1 MKPIFKK
8 VESKSE
14 EAFVAKIDQFSQFY
28 NKWHFHP
35 ELELT
40 HIVKG
45 RGIRFIGD
53 HIEYFED
60 GDLLLVGSNLPHVWK
75 NQNEESELAVAQV
88 VQFLPTFLGNE
99 VLGKLEFKQVQ
110 NLLTRSAYGLKIVG
124 DTKEKVLGQLDVLF
138 DAKSSLERLIT
149 LIRILDLLGK
159 SPDLIPMSSSL
170 MSSSLFIVKADKQQ
184 VDRLN
189 LVIDYTITNFAS
201 KITLDDVASL
211 SNMSVSNFCKY
222 FKARLQKTYVQY
234 LTEVRIGMSCKLLIE
249 NRLSVHQ
256 IAFESGFVNISNFN
270 RAFKLTKQMTPLA
283 YRKSFQ

>member
-8 VESKSE
+8 VESQSE

-45 RGIRFIGD
+45 RGTRFIGD

-60 GDLLLVGSNLPHVWK
+60 GDLILVGSNLPHVWK
-75 NQNEESELAVAQV
+75 NQNDDSELAVAQV
-88 VQFLPTFLGNE
+88 VQFLPSFLGNDM
-99 VLGKLEFKQVQ
+99 LRKIEFKNVQ
-110 NLLTRSAYGLKIVG
+110 NLIAQSTYGLKIVG
-124 DTKEKVLGQLDVLF
+124 ITKDQVLLYLDVLF
-138 DAKSSLERLIT
+138 KANNSLDRLIT
-149 LIRILDLLGK
+149 LIRILDLLGT
-159 SPDLIPMSSSL
+159 SSDLIPLSK
-170 MSSSLFIVKADKQQ
+170 SLFMVKVDKQN

-189 LVIDYTITNFAS
+189 QVIDYTITNFAAR
-201 KITLDDVASL
+201 ITLEDIASL

-222 FKARLQKTYVQY
+222 FKGRMKKTYVQY

-249 NRLSVHQ
+249 NKLSVHQ
-256 IAFESGFVNISNFN
+256 IAFESGFINMSNFN
-270 RAFKLTKQMTPLA
+270 RAFKLTKQMTPLS
-283 YRKSFQ
+283 YRKSFH

>member
-8 VESKSE
+8 VESQSE

-45 RGIRFIGD
+45 RGTRFIGD

-60 GDLLLVGSNLPHVWK
+60 GDLILVGSDLPHVWK
-75 NQNEESELAVAQV
+75 NQNDDSELAVAQV
-88 VQFLPTFLGNE
+88 VQFLPSFLGNDM
-99 VLGKLEFKQVQ
+99 LRKIEFMNVQ
-110 NLLTRSAYGLKIVG
+110 NLITQSSYGLKIVG
-124 DTKEKVLGQLDVLF
+124 ITKDQVLVYLDVLF
-138 DAKSSLERLIT
+138 NANNSLDRLIT
-149 LIRILDLLGK
+149 LIRILDLLGT
-159 SPDLIPMSSSL
+159 SSDLIPMSK
-170 MSSSLFIVKADKQQ
+170 SLFMVKVDKQN

-189 LVIDYTITNFAS
+189 QVIDYTITNFAAR
-201 KITLDDVASL
+201 ITLEDIASL

-222 FKARLQKTYVQY
+222 FKGRMKKTYVQY

-249 NRLSVHQ
+249 NKLSVHQ
-256 IAFESGFVNISNFN
+256 IAFESGFVNMSNFN
-270 RAFKLTKQMTPLA
+270 RAFKLTKQMTPLS
-283 YRKSFQ
+283 YRKSFHLE

>member
-8 VESKSE
+8 VESQSE

-45 RGIRFIGD
+45 RGTRFIGD

-60 GDLLLVGSNLPHVWK
+60 GDLIWVGSNLPHVWK
-75 NQNEESELAVAQV
+75 NQNDDSELAVAQV
-88 VQFLPTFLGNE
+88 VQFLPSFLGNDM
-99 VLGKLEFKQVQ
+99 VRKIEFKNVQ
-110 NLLTRSAYGLKIVG
+110 NLIAQSTYGLKIVG
-124 DTKEKVLGQLDVLF
+124 ITKDQVLLYLDVLF
-138 DAKSSLERLIT
+138 KANNSLDRLIT
-149 LIRILDLLGK
+149 LIRILDLLGT
-159 SPDLIPMSSSL
+159 SSDLIPLSK
-170 MSSSLFIVKADKQQ
+170 SLFMVKVDKQN

-189 LVIDYTITNFAS
+189 QVIDYTITNFAAR
-201 KITLDDVASL
+201 ITLEDIASL

-222 FKARLQKTYVQY
+222 FKGRMKKTYVQY

-249 NRLSVHQ
+249 NKLSVHQ
-256 IAFESGFVNISNFN
+256 IAFESGFVNMSNFN
-270 RAFKLTKQMTPLA
+270 RAFKLTKQMTPLS
-283 YRKSFQ
+283 YRKSFH

>member
-8 VESKSE
+8 VESQSE

-45 RGIRFIGD
+45 RGTRFIGD

-60 GDLLLVGSNLPHVWK
+60 GDLILVGSNLPHVWK
-75 NQNEESELAVAQV
+75 NQNDDSELAVAQV
-88 VQFLPTFLGNE
+88 VQFLPSFLGNDM
-99 VLGKLEFKQVQ
+99 VRKIEFKNVQ
-110 NLLTRSAYGLKIVG
+110 NLIAQSTYGLKIVG
-124 DTKEKVLGQLDVLF
+124 IAKDQVLLYLDVLF
-138 DAKSSLERLIT
+138 KANNSLDRLIT
-149 LIRILDLLGK
+149 LIRILDLLGT
-159 SPDLIPMSSSL
+159 SSDLIPLSK
-170 MSSSLFIVKADKQQ
+170 SLFMVKVDKQN

-189 LVIDYTITNFAS
+189 QVIDYTITNFAAR
-201 KITLDDVASL
+201 ITLEDIASL

-222 FKARLQKTYVQY
+222 FKGRMKKTYVQY

-249 NRLSVHQ
+249 NKLSVHQ
-256 IAFESGFVNISNFN
+256 IAFESGFVNMSNFN
-270 RAFKLTKQMTPLA
+270 RAFKLTKQMTPLS
-283 YRKSFQ
+283 YRKSFH

>member
-45 RGIRFIGD
+45 RGTRFIGD

-124 DTKEKVLGQLDVLF
+124 DTKDQVLGQLDVLF

-159 SPDLIPMSSSL
+159 SPDLIQMSN
-170 MSSSLFIVKADKQQ
+170 SLFIVKADKQQ

-201 KITLDDVASL
+201 KITLEDVASL

-249 NRLSVHQ
+249 NRLSVQQ

-283 YRKSFQ
+283 YRKSYHLY

>member
-8 VESKSE
+8 VESQSE

-45 RGIRFIGD
+45 RGTRFIGD

-60 GDLLLVGSNLPHVWK
+60 GDLILVGSNLPHVWK
-75 NQNEESELAVAQV
+75 NQNDDSELAVAQV
-88 VQFLPTFLGNE
+88 VQFLPSFLGNDM
-99 VLGKLEFKQVQ
+99 VRKIEFKNVQ
-110 NLLTRSAYGLKIVG
+110 NLIAQSTYGLKIVG
-124 DTKEKVLGQLDVLF
+124 ITKDQVLLYLDVLF
-138 DAKSSLERLIT
+138 KANNSLDRLIT
-149 LIRILDLLGK
+149 LIRILDLLGT
-159 SPDLIPMSSSL
+159 SSDLIPLSK
-170 MSSSLFIVKADKQQ
+170 SLFMVKVDKQN

-189 LVIDYTITNFAS
+189 QVIDYTITNFAAR
-201 KITLDDVASL
+201 ITLEDIASL

-222 FKARLQKTYVQY
+222 FKGRMKKTYVQY

-249 NRLSVHQ
+249 NKLSVHQ
-256 IAFESGFVNISNFN
+256 IAFESGFVNMSNFN
-270 RAFKLTKQMTPLA
+270 RAFKLTKQMTPLS
-283 YRKSFQ
+283 YRKSFH

>member
-40 HIVKG
+40 YIVKG
-45 RGIRFIGD
+45 RGTRFVGD
-53 HIEYFED
+53 NIEYFED
-60 GDLLLVGSNLPHVWK
+60 GDLILVGSNLPHVWK

-99 VLGKLEFKQVQ
+99 VLGKLEFKQIQ
-110 NLLTRSAYGLKIVG
+110 NLLTRTAYGLKIVG
-124 DTKEKVLGQLDVLF
+124 DTKDQVLRQLDVLF

-159 SPDLIPMSSSL
+159 STDLIP

-201 KITLDDVASL
+201 KITLDDVASI

-222 FKARLQKTYVQY
+222 FKARMRKTYVQY
-234 LTEVRIGMSCKLLIE
+234 LTEVRIGLSCKLLIE
-249 NRLSVHQ
+249 NKMSVHQ

-270 RAFKLTKQMTPLA
+270 RAFKLTKQVTPLS
-283 YRKSFQ
+283 YRKSYHLD

>member
-8 VESKSE
+8 VESQSE

-45 RGIRFIGD
+45 RGTRFIGD

-60 GDLLLVGSNLPHVWK
+60 DDLILVGSNLPHVWK
-75 NQNEESELAVAQV
+75 NQNDDSELAVAQV
-88 VQFLPTFLGNE
+88 VQFLPSFLGNDM
-99 VLGKLEFKQVQ
+99 VRKIEFKNVQ
-110 NLLTRSAYGLKIVG
+110 NLIAQSTYGLKIVG
-124 DTKEKVLGQLDVLF
+124 ITKDQVLLYLDFLF
-138 DAKSSLERLIT
+138 KANNSLDRLIT
-149 LIRILDLLGK
+149 LIRILDLLGT
-159 SPDLIPMSSSL
+159 SSDLIPLSK
-170 MSSSLFIVKADKQQ
+170 SLFMVKVDKQN

-189 LVIDYTITNFAS
+189 QVIDYTITNFAAR
-201 KITLDDVASL
+201 ITLEDIASL

-222 FKARLQKTYVQY
+222 FKGRMKKTYVQY

-249 NRLSVHQ
+249 NKLSVHQ
-256 IAFESGFVNISNFN
+256 IAFESGFVNMSNFN
-270 RAFKLTKQMTPLA
+270 RAFKLTKQMTPLS

>member
-8 VESKSE
+8 VESQSE

-45 RGIRFIGD
+45 RGTRFIGD

-60 GDLLLVGSNLPHVWK
+60 GDLILVGSDLPHVWK
-75 NQNEESELAVAQV
+75 NQNDDSELAVAQV
-88 VQFLPTFLGNE
+88 VQFLPSFLGNDM
-99 VLGKLEFKQVQ
+99 LRKIEFKNVQ
-110 NLLTRSAYGLKIVG
+110 NLIAQSSYGLKIVG
-124 DTKEKVLGQLDVLF
+124 IAKDQVLVYLDVLF
-138 DAKSSLERLIT
+138 NANNSLDRLIT
-149 LIRILDLLGK
+149 LIRILDLLGT
-159 SPDLIPMSSSL
+159 SSDLIPMSK
-170 MSSSLFIVKADKQQ
+170 SLFMVKVDKQN

-189 LVIDYTITNFAS
+189 QVIDYTITNFAAR
-201 KITLDDVASL
+201 ITLEDIASL

-222 FKARLQKTYVQY
+222 FKGRMKKTYVQY

-249 NRLSVHQ
+249 NKLSVHQ
-256 IAFESGFVNISNFN
+256 IAFESGFVNMSNFN
-270 RAFKLTKQMTPLA
+270 RAFKLTKQMTPLS
-283 YRKSFQ
+283 YRKSFHLE

>member
-1 MKPIFKK
+1 MRPIFKK
-8 VESKSE
+8 VEFKSE
-14 EAFVAKIDQFSQFY
+14 EAFVAKIDKFSHFY

-45 RGIRFIGD
+45 RGTRFIGD

-88 VQFLPTFLGNE
+88 VQFLPGFLGNE
-99 VLGKLEFKQVQ
+99 ILGKLEFKNIQ
-110 NLLTRSAYGLKIVG
+110 NLLSRSAYGLKIVG
-124 DTKEKVLGQLDVLF
+124 DTKVQILVYLDLLF
-138 DAKSSLERLIT
+138 EAKISLERLII
-149 LIRILDLLGK
+149 LVRILDLLG
-159 SPDLIPMSSSL
+159 SSSELIPMSN
-170 MSSSLFIVKADKQQ
+170 SLFSVKADKQH

-189 LVIDYTITNFAS
+189 QVIEYTITNFAS
-201 KITLDDVASL
+201 RITLEAIASL

-222 FKARLQKTYVQY
+222 FKGRMKKTYVQY

-249 NRLSVHQ
+249 NKLSVHQ

-270 RAFKLTKQMTPLA
+270 RAFKLTKQMTPLS
-283 YRKSFQ
+283 YRKSYHLD

>member
-8 VESKSE
+8 VESQSE

-45 RGIRFIGD
+45 RGTRFIGD

-60 GDLLLVGSNLPHVWK
+60 DDLILVGSNLPHVWK
-75 NQNEESELAVAQV
+75 NQNDDSELAVAQV
-88 VQFLPTFLGNE
+88 VQFLPSFLGNDM
-99 VLGKLEFKQVQ
+99 VRKIEFKNVQ
-110 NLLTRSAYGLKIVG
+110 NLIAQSTYGLKIVG
-124 DTKEKVLGQLDVLF
+124 ITKDQVLLYLDFLF
-138 DAKSSLERLIT
+138 KANNSLDRLIT
-149 LIRILDLLGK
+149 LIRILDLLGT
-159 SPDLIPMSSSL
+159 SSDLIPLSK
-170 MSSSLFIVKADKQQ
+170 SLFMVKVDKQN

-189 LVIDYTITNFAS
+189 QVIDYTITNFAAR
-201 KITLDDVASL
+201 ITLEDIASL

-222 FKARLQKTYVQY
+222 FKGRMKKTYVQY

-249 NRLSVHQ
+249 NKLSVHQ
-256 IAFESGFVNISNFN
+256 IAFESGFVNMSNFN
-270 RAFKLTKQMTPLA
+270 RAFKLTKQMTPLS
-283 YRKSFQ
+283 YRKSFH

>member
-8 VESKSE
+8 VESQSE

-45 RGIRFIGD
+45 RGTRFIGD

-60 GDLLLVGSNLPHVWK
+60 GDLILVGSNLPHVWK
-75 NQNEESELAVAQV
+75 NQNDDSELAVAQV
-88 VQFLPTFLGNE
+88 VQFLPSFLGNDM
-99 VLGKLEFKQVQ
+99 LRKIEFKNVQ
-110 NLLTRSAYGLKIVG
+110 NLITQSSYGLKIVG
-124 DTKEKVLGQLDVLF
+124 ITKDQVLVYLDVLF
-138 DAKSSLERLIT
+138 NANNSLDRLIT
-149 LIRILDLLGK
+149 LIRILDLLGT
-159 SPDLIPMSSSL
+159 SSDLIPMSK
-170 MSSSLFIVKADKQQ
+170 SLFMVKVDKQN

-189 LVIDYTITNFAS
+189 QVIDYTITNFAAR
-201 KITLDDVASL
+201 ITLEDIASL

-222 FKARLQKTYVQY
+222 FKGRMKKTYVQY

-249 NRLSVHQ
+249 NKLSVHQ
-256 IAFESGFVNISNFN
+256 IAFESGFVNMSNFN
-270 RAFKLTKQMTPLA
+270 RAFKLTKQMTPLS
-283 YRKSFQ
+283 YRKSFHLE

>member
-8 VESKSE
+8 VESQSE

-45 RGIRFIGD
+45 RGTRFIGD

-60 GDLLLVGSNLPHVWK
+60 DDLILVGSNLPHVWK
-75 NQNEESELAVAQV
+75 NQNDDSELAVAQV
-88 VQFLPTFLGNE
+88 VQFLPSFLGNDM
-99 VLGKLEFKQVQ
+99 VRKIEFKNVQ
-110 NLLTRSAYGLKIVG
+110 NLIAQSTYGLKIVG
-124 DTKEKVLGQLDVLF
+124 ITKDQVLLYLDVLF
-138 DAKSSLERLIT
+138 KANNSLDRLIT
-149 LIRILDLLGK
+149 LIRILDLLGT
-159 SPDLIPMSSSL
+159 SSDLIPLSK
-170 MSSSLFIVKADKQQ
+170 SLFMVKVDKQN

-189 LVIDYTITNFAS
+189 QVIDYTITNFAAR
-201 KITLDDVASL
+201 ITLEDIASL

-222 FKARLQKTYVQY
+222 FKGRMKKTYVQY

-249 NRLSVHQ
+249 NKLSVHQ
-256 IAFESGFVNISNFN
+256 IAFESGFINMSNFN
-270 RAFKLTKQMTPLA
+270 RAFKLTKQMTPLS
-283 YRKSFQ
+283 YRKSFH

>member
-8 VESKSE
+8 VESQSE

-45 RGIRFIGD
+45 RGTRFIGD

-60 GDLLLVGSNLPHVWK
+60 GDLILVGSNLPHVWK
-75 NQNEESELAVAQV
+75 NQNDDSELAVAQV
-88 VQFLPTFLGNE
+88 VQFLPSFLGNDM
-99 VLGKLEFKQVQ
+99 LKKIEFKNVQ
-110 NLLTRSAYGLKIVG
+110 NLITQSSYGLKIVG
-124 DTKEKVLGQLDVLF
+124 ITKDQVLVYLDVLF
-138 DAKSSLERLIT
+138 NANNSLDRLIT
-149 LIRILDLLGK
+149 LIRILDLLGT
-159 SPDLIPMSSSL
+159 SSDLIPMSK
-170 MSSSLFIVKADKQQ
+170 SLFMVKVDKQN

-189 LVIDYTITNFAS
+189 QVIDYTITNFAAR
-201 KITLDDVASL
+201 ITLEDIASL

-222 FKARLQKTYVQY
+222 FKGRMKKTYVQY

-249 NRLSVHQ
+249 NKLSVHQ
-256 IAFESGFVNISNFN
+256 IAFESGFVNMSNFN
-270 RAFKLTKQMTPLA
+270 RAFKLTKQMTPLS
-283 YRKSFQ
+283 YRKSFHLE

>member
-8 VESKSE
+8 VESQSE

-45 RGIRFIGD
+45 RGTRFIGD

-60 GDLLLVGSNLPHVWK
+60 GDLILVGSNLPHVWK
-75 NQNEESELAVAQV
+75 NQNDDSELAVAQV
-88 VQFLPTFLGNE
+88 VQFLPSFLGNDM
-99 VLGKLEFKQVQ
+99 VRKIEFKNVQ
-110 NLLTRSAYGLKIVG
+110 NLIAQSTYGLKIVG
-124 DTKEKVLGQLDVLF
+124 ITKDQVLLYLDVLF
-138 DAKSSLERLIT
+138 KANNSLDRLIT
-149 LIRILDLLGK
+149 LIRILDLLGT
-159 SPDLIPMSSSL
+159 SSNLIPLSK
-170 MSSSLFIVKADKQQ
+170 SLFMVKVDKQN

-189 LVIDYTITNFAS
+189 QVIDYTITNFAAR
-201 KITLDDVASL
+201 ITLEDIASL

-222 FKARLQKTYVQY
+222 FKGRMKKTYVQY

-249 NRLSVHQ
+249 NKLSVHQ
-256 IAFESGFVNISNFN
+256 IAFESGFVNMSNFN
-270 RAFKLTKQMTPLA
+270 RAFKLTKQMTPLS
-283 YRKSFQ
+283 YRKSFH

>member
-8 VESKSE
+8 VESQSE

-45 RGIRFIGD
+45 RGTRFIGD

-60 GDLLLVGSNLPHVWK
+60 GDLILVGSNLPHVWK
-75 NQNEESELAVAQV
+75 NQNDDSELAVAQV
-88 VQFLPTFLGNE
+88 VQFLPSFLGSDM
-99 VLGKLEFKQVQ
+99 LRKIEFKNVQ
-110 NLLTRSAYGLKIVG
+110 NLIAQSVYGLKIAG
-124 DTKEKVLGQLDVLF
+124 NTKDQVLIYLDVLF
-138 DAKSSLERLIT
+138 NSNNSLDRLIT
-149 LIRILDLLGK
+149 LIKILDLLGN
-159 SPDLIPMSSSL
+159 SSDLIPMSK
-170 MSSSLFIVKADKQQ
+170 SLFMVKVDKQN

-189 LVIDYTITNFAS
+189 QVIEYTITNFATR
-201 KITLDDVASL
+201 ITLEDIASL

-222 FKARLQKTYVQY
+222 FKGRMKKTYVQY

-249 NRLSVHQ
+249 NKLSVHQ
-256 IAFESGFVNISNFN
+256 IAFESGFINMSNFN
-270 RAFKLTKQMTPLA
+270 RAFKLTKQMTPLS
-283 YRKSFQ
+283 YRKSFHLE

>member
-8 VESKSE
+8 VESQSE

-45 RGIRFIGD
+45 RGTRFIGD

-60 GDLLLVGSNLPHVWK
+60 GDLILVGSDLPHVWK
-75 NQNEESELAVAQV
+75 NQNDDSELAVAQV
-88 VQFLPTFLGNE
+88 VQFLPSFLGNDM
-99 VLGKLEFKQVQ
+99 LRKIEFKNVQ
-110 NLLTRSAYGLKIVG
+110 NLIAQSSYGLKIVG
-124 DTKEKVLGQLDVLF
+124 ITKDQVLVYLDVLF
-138 DAKSSLERLIT
+138 NANNSLDRLIT
-149 LIRILDLLGK
+149 LIRILDLLGT
-159 SPDLIPMSSSL
+159 SSDLIPMSK
-170 MSSSLFIVKADKQQ
+170 SLFMVKVDKQN

-189 LVIDYTITNFAS
+189 QVIDYTITNFAAR
-201 KITLDDVASL
+201 ITLEDIASL

-222 FKARLQKTYVQY
+222 FKGRMKKTYVQY

-249 NRLSVHQ
+249 NKLSVHQ
-256 IAFESGFVNISNFN
+256 IAFESGFVNMSNFN
-270 RAFKLTKQMTPLA
+270 RAFKLTKGMTPLF
-283 YRKSFQ
+283 YRKSFHLE

>member
-8 VESKSE
+8 VESQSE

-45 RGIRFIGD
+45 RGTRFIGD

-60 GDLLLVGSNLPHVWK
+60 DDLILVGSNLPHVWK
-75 NQNEESELAVAQV
+75 NQNDDSELAVAQV
-88 VQFLPTFLGNE
+88 VQFLPSFLGNDM
-99 VLGKLEFKQVQ
+99 VRKIEFKNVQ
-110 NLLTRSAYGLKIVG
+110 NLIAQSTYGLKIVG
-124 DTKEKVLGQLDVLF
+124 ITKDQVLLYLDVLF
-138 DAKSSLERLIT
+138 KANNSLDRLIT
-149 LIRILDLLGK
+149 LIRILDLLGT
-159 SPDLIPMSSSL
+159 SSDLIPLSK
-170 MSSSLFIVKADKQQ
+170 SLFMVKVDKQN

-189 LVIDYTITNFAS
+189 QVIDYTITNFAAR
-201 KITLDDVASL
+201 ITLEDIASL

-222 FKARLQKTYVQY
+222 FKGRMKKTYVQY

-249 NRLSVHQ
+249 NKLSVHQ
-256 IAFESGFVNISNFN
+256 IAFESGFVNMSNFN
-270 RAFKLTKQMTPLA
+270 RAFKLTKQMTPLS
-283 YRKSFQ
+283 YRKSFH